1 MMSSIV
7 LISLEKFFGK
17 NHVIKNLNLEIKHGE
32 FVTLLGPSGCGK
44 TTTLRMIAGFEKP
57 SSGEIKIE
65 DRTVFSSEKKINIPP
80 EERNIG
86 MVFQNYAVWPHMTV
100 FDNVAYP
107 LKIRKLPKGKIKE
120 KVMRM
125 LDIVKLTG
133 LESRY
138 PYQLS
143 GGQQQ
148 RVAFARA
155 LVFSPSILLLDEPL
169 SNLDAKLREEMR
181 FEVKDLQKRLGITVV
196 YVTHDQSEAMAMSDR
211 VVILKD
217 GIIQQIGTP
226 LEIYENPINEFV
238 ADFIG
243 NANFFL
249 ISVNNNIAVIEKLEG
264 SQKVAVKNI
273 ENGSY
278 KAIVRPED
286 IILGSGEGKGRI
298 LKRAFLGKEIVY
310 TIISGDTTFKVIA
323 PKEQLFDENENVSFN
338 IKKLVVLKK

>member
-1 MMSSIV
+1 MAAIT
-7 LISLEKFFGK
+7 LINLEKFFGK
-17 NHVIKNLNLEIKHGE
+17 NHVIKNLNFEIENGE

-57 SSGEIKIE
+57 TSGEIRIGDK
-65 DRTVFSSEKKINIPP
+65 TVFSSDKKINIPP

-107 LKIRKLPKGKIKE
+107 LKIRKVPKEEIKE
-120 KVMRM
+120 RVTRM
-125 LDIVKLTG
+125 LDIVKLRG
-133 LESRY
+133 LENRY

-211 VVILKD
+211 VVVLKD
-217 GIIQQIGTP
+217 GVIQQVGTP
-226 LEIYENPINEFV
+226 LEIYENPSNEFV

-243 NANFFL
+243 NANFFTV
-249 ISVNNNIAVIEKLEG
+249 SVNSGMAIFEELEG
-264 SQKVAVKNI
+264 KPKAAVKNV

-278 KAIVRPED
+278 KAMVRPED
-286 IILGSGEGKGRI
+286 IILAEGEGRGKI

-310 TIISGDTTFKVIA
+310 TVISGKSSFKVTT
-323 PKEQLFDENENVSFN
+323 PKDQLFDENESVNFR